1 MQIGEFWRAWMPYA
15 ALLKHRPPRGAAAF
29 PHDSWCLVVMVEMT
43 IDDFDDTGSCWLQ
56 YDVQLKIKTTFGWQ
70 LTESLSSSKFSDRVV
85 PVHPTVWVIFLGRTL
100 SHRSSRELSKKAIVG
115 QGRSSKHWLG
125 TDGFLQLLVSSIL
138 LYQTLACTKILVF
151 SLNAY
156 VFFLRHGDLDS
167 QSINTVPKTFGFLLF
182 FCRKVDPPVYLYIS
196 GLIAPISLDFC
207 ASLGQSA
214 TMSGLL
220 LASPV
225 LGTTV
230 GAVCGK
236 FLASESNWNQDS
248 HMGLRLKN
256 REGKVVC
263 QVCLG
268 GLLAFVSF
276 FAV

>member
-1 MQIGEFWRAWMPYA
+1 MG
-15 ALLKHRPPRGAAAF
+15 
-29 PHDSWCLVVMVEMT
+29 D
-43 IDDFDDTGSCWLQ
+43 
-56 YDVQLKIKTTFGWQ
+56 
-70 LTESLSSSKFSDRVV
+70 
-85 PVHPTVWVIFLGRTL
+85 FLGRTL
-100 SHRSSRELSKKAIVG
+100 SHRSSREHSKKAIVG

-125 TDGFLQLLVSSIL
+125 TDGFLQLLVSSFL

-156 VFFLRHGDLDS
+156 VFFATRRPWFAKH
-167 QSINTVPKTFGFLLF
+167 QHVPKTFGFLLF

-256 REGKVVC
+256 REGKVSMPWWIFVRFFC
-263 QVCLG
+263 SLEQTKLSYFFDTHWGFAGFSIGSSLIHQERHHFLASTAGVFFVGSCLPGLCSKGHLLVPSVGISGSCLSSGSLCIQPLQWKG
-268 GLLAFVSF
+268 GFLAGGRFNSDP
-276 FAV
+276 